1 MLLIAITFFSDD
13 MFDSMVLFYKEET
26 LTFIYLDMKSE
37 TVIQMAFSPC
47 VALIHPDKF
56 KWPALYGHE
65 SERQNASEH
74 RTTESLCSETQ
85 YFQQLG
91 PG

>member
-37 TVIQMAFSPC
+37 TVIQC
-47 VALIHPDKF
+47 N
-56 KWPALYGHE
+56 KWHLA
-65 SERQNASEH
+65 RV
-74 RTTESLCSETQ
+74 
-85 YFQQLG
+85 
-91 PG
+91 